1 MDHRDKQSISTLI
14 CALGLCAFSFSA
26 QATEVKG
33 VKIDE
38 TAKVGGQSLFL
49 NGTGL
54 RTKMMLKVY
63 VAALYLEQKQNDAN
77 EIIIDHRNK
86 RIAIHFLREI
96 SSEKLVHGMDEA
108 LIDNNSL
115 EEMAAIESQLK
126 SFRLM
131 LTSAK
136 VVKDGD
142 VILLD
147 FMPPS
152 TQISFNDKLIGKIEG
167 EMFDQALLRVWL
179 GAHAIDASLKKAL
192 LDQ

>member
-1 MDHRDKQSISTLI
+1 MDHRVKQSISTLI
-14 CALGLCAFSFSA
+14 CALGLCAFSFFA
-26 QATEVKG
+26 QAVEVKS

-49 NGTGL
+49 NGSGL
-54 RTKMMLKVY
+54 RTKMMFKVY
-63 VAALYLEQKQNDAN
+63 VAALYLEQKQSDAN

-96 SSEKLVHGMDEA
+96 SSEKLVQGMDEA
-108 LIDNNSL
+108 LIDNNSV